1 MYLNQVRTLN
11 YLKMTTISSA
21 ILAIIFGLT
30 YSHKVGIIIST
41 LMIINF
47 LYSWNSIKLKQYI
60 LIPQII
66 HFIFGSVTPW
76 ITLEVFN
83 VHHQYSYLACLGWG
97 LYFSSTSLTN
107 ELMDAKIDQDENSS
121 SLLGKKKTISSIIFL
136 QLIAFTML
144 NFSFLSGTIPLL
156 FIGET
161 ILVITLLLIIK
172 NLKLQR
178 LTSQRDYLS
187 FRKNYRHLLIIMIC
201 FWFLTKIF

>member
-1 MYLNQVRTLN
+1 MI
-11 YLKMTTISSA
+11 TISSA
-21 ILAIIFGLT
+21 VLGIIFGLA
-30 YSHKVGIIIST
+30 YSHKLGIIISI

-47 LYSWNSIKLKQYI
+47 LYSWNPIKLKQYI

-76 ITLEVFN
+76 LTLEVFN
-83 VHHQYSYLACLGWG
+83 VNHQYSYLACLGWG

-121 SLLGKKKTISSIIFL
+121 FLLGKKKTVFSIIFL

-144 NFSFLSGTIPLL
+144 NFSFLSGSNRL
-156 FIGET
+156 FFMGEI
-161 ILVITLLLIIK
+161 ILILTLLLIIK
-172 NLKLQR
+172 NLKLQK
-178 LTSQRDYLS
+178 LTSQRDYLV
-187 FRKNYRHLLIIMIC
+187 FRKSYRNLLIIMIG